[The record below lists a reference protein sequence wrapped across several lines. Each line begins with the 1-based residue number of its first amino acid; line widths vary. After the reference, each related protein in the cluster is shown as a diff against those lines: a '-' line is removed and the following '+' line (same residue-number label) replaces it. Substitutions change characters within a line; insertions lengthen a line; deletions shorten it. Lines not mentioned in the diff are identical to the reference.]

1 MNAVTFGL
9 MIPLGRRWKSYST
22 ESTTTVCPAL
32 LPPWGKKSINSS
44 WCGQMKTKYRQG
56 INSFHL
62 QLCGFYFLLLT
73 EDLHEIFLTQGICST
88 WFVKLDNFHMNI
100 NCHIDFLMVSWFIEV
115 RMLWSTMFLEV
126 IGQINKH
133 SRLQT
138 FLKAFNSFIC
148 FLLHLGKVSI
158 KSQTATLANPKTIKL
173 GMWSR

>member
-1 MNAVTFGL
+1 
-9 MIPLGRRWKSYST
+9 
-22 ESTTTVCPAL
+22 
-32 LPPWGKKSINSS
+32 
-44 WCGQMKTKYRQG
+44 MKTKYRQG

-100 NCHIDFLMVSWFIEV
+100 NCHIDFWMVSWFIEV

-133 SRLQT
+133 SRLCKH
-138 FLKAFNSFIC
+138 F
-148 FLLHLGKVSI
+148 
-158 KSQTATLANPKTIKL
+158 
-173 GMWSR
+173 